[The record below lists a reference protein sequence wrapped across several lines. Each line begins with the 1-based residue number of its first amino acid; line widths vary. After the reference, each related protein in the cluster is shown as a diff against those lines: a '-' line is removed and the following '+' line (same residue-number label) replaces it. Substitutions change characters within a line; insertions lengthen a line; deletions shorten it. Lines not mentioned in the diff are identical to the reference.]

1 MKKALK
7 INLKKIKKIEKSAC
21 IYDSSVIIYT
31 SLVR

>member
-7 INLKKIKKIEKSAC
+7 INLKKLKKFEKVTC

>member
-1 MKKALK
+1 MSNLMLTFLK
-7 INLKKIKKIEKSAC
+7 LKKFEKSAC